1 MKESIDISVFGYKSK
16 KKYPIDMPKK
26 CWKEKHWFLI
36 DRKKRGKNVLIK
48 DIRTFMY
55 DYTIYL
61 RRKSFD
67 CYSLQAFRTA
77 GTLKCHVNEGFKIN
91 AKKRL
96 RCQKRWTC
104 YIQKS
109 IKENELTIF
118 DLCIFWKNFS
128 SKKKMGSKNPNEFL
142 HMQISRTCCLQS
154 WL

>member
-1 MKESIDISVFGYKSK
+1 
-16 KKYPIDMPKK
+16 
-26 CWKEKHWFLI
+26 
-36 DRKKRGKNVLIK
+36 
-48 DIRTFMY
+48 MY
-55 DYTIYL
+55 DYTIDL

-109 IKENELTIF
+109 IKENKLTIF

-128 SKKKMGSKNPNEFL
+128 SKKKWEAKIQMNFY
-142 HMQISRTCCLQS
+142 TCKYQEHVACSHGYKLMCVND
-154 WL
+154 